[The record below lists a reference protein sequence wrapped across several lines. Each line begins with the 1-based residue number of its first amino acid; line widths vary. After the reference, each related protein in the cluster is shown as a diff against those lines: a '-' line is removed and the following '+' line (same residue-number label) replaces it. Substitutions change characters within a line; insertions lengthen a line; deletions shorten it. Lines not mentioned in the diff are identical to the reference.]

1 MNDSDNHN
9 EPGMRSKECKNWTG
23 PIFSKTG
30 EELVPQHKIE
40 VIFTSFYD
48 YTQSLYPACVLID
61 RANPELKLEVRLPK
75 IYNVR
80 GPSYFSTPYNCPIK
94 KDLIYNLCAQ
104 KVAYAYGERY

>member
-9 EPGMRSKECKNWTG
+9 GPGMRSKKCKNWIG

-30 EELVPQHKIE
+30 EEVVPQHKIE

-48 YTQSLYPACVLID
+48 YTQSLYPACVHIVLID

-75 IYNVR
+75 IYNVIR
-80 GPSYFSTPYNCPIK
+80 VPHTWVF
-94 KDLIYNLCAQ
+94 LIIVQ
-104 KVAYAYGERY
+104 